1 MQHQQ
6 QSLPHQ
12 SKPPRLKIILLGS
25 AGAGKTSLLRR
36 FVNGTF
42 QYGGGG
48 GDTKQRNTM
57 STLGADYYVKRM
69 EHPLSCYRGL
79 GEVKSCHALIQ
90 LWDTQGSESTPPIS
104 QRSCSHHKCMQQ
116 FNMYQFLSL
125 DKQSEHATLF
135 HSKQTDHNW
144 HRYNNWGLIERHQAQ
159 APLHMNDMN
168 TQERNNRMST
178 ITNQDAVSNKHD
190 SNKVSKNALL
200 DHVDACM
207 LVYDATSSTSF
218 LRLMKFHEEWMQ
230 RMNHLSSKSKQKKR
244 LPFIVVAN
252 KIDLLDHN
260 NNAAE
265 YVAMANL
272 KRRSVMGLHGYYR
285 GFDEKY
291 EYAADYAPTHITSP
305 QCNRLDCHHKNQ
317 GNNLPKYKPR
327 THTDNKLT
335 YSLKETC
342 WSSDEQYLHCIQHA
356 DDQLP
361 SNRTMV
367 LLWCKRNGIPH
378 VEASALDGRG
388 VDFAM
393 RELITLGFEERLN
406 SEGEQFHNESNRADD
421 FDIKIA
427 SEDDDMDEFIGDISA
442 TSALY
447 DDANA
452 NGNEHNQSN
461 QEEVVNN
468 SQNTFL
474 YIPRYDKQLD
484 LFTRYSQK
492 EDKRCTLNCLTC

>member
-6 QSLPHQ
+6 QSLPRQ

-42 QYGGGG
+42 QYGGSQN

-69 EHPLSCYRGL
+69 EHPLSCYSGTD
-79 GEVKSCHALIQ
+79 EVEPCHVLIQ
-90 LWDTQGSESTPPIS
+90 LWDTRGSESRPPIS

-125 DKQSEHATLF
+125 DKQCEHTTLF
-135 HSKQTDHNW
+135 HSKQPDRNW
-144 HRYNNWGLIERHQAQ
+144 HRYNNWGLMERHQ
-159 APLHMNDMN
+159 DIN
-168 TQERNNRMST
+168 TQERNNRIST
-178 ITNQDAVSNKHD
+178 FTIQDAVSKKQD
-190 SNKVSKNALL
+190 SSTVSKNALL

-218 LRLMKFHEEWMQ
+218 LRLMQFHEEWMQ
-230 RMNHLSSKSKQKKR
+230 RRKKR

-260 NNAAE
+260 NKTAK
-265 YVAMANL
+265 YVAKANL
-272 KRRSVMGLHGYYR
+272 KSRSVMGLRGNYR
-285 GFDEKY
+285 GLDEKY
-291 EYAADYAPTHITSP
+291 EYAADYAPKHMTSP
-305 QCNRLDCHHKNQ
+305 QCNTLDCHYKKQDNNSSKYERRIHK
-317 GNNLPKYKPR
+317 
-327 THTDNKLT
+327 DNKLT

-342 WSSDEQYLHCIQHA
+342 WSSDEQYLHCLQQA

-393 RELITLGFEERLN
+393 RELIRLGFEERLN
-406 SEGEQFHNESNRADD
+406 SEEERIHNESNHDLQWEKFSVADD
-421 FDIKIA
+421 DNVKIA
-427 SEDDDMDEFIGDISA
+427 EEDDEMVEFIGDIST
-442 TSALY
+442 TSAVY
-447 DDANA
+447 DDNVA
-452 NGNEHNQSN
+452 NGNGHNQSN
-461 QEEVVNN
+461 QEKVDT

-474 YIPRYDKQLD
+474 YVPKYDKKLD
-484 LFTRYSQK
+484 LFTRYSRK
-492 EDKRCTLNCLTC
+492 EDKRCTLNCLRC